1 MGGRN
6 RWRPTGPERQRAEWE
21 AAKRRILGLAESDHT
36 QTTPVDST
44 ATRAHRDADVTAPSR
59 SRRRLPYEGY
69 LLAVASTLV
78 RLHRPAWSWRKW
90 RWVCRGG
97 AELPCRNRHRVPIN
111 RGHWPSQ
118 EDQ

>member
-6 RWRPTGPERQRAEWE
+6 RWRPTGQETQQAEWE
-21 AAKRRILGLAESDHT
+21 AAKRRILGLAESDQA
-36 QTTPVDST
+36 QTARGEST
-44 ATRAHRDADVTAPSR
+44 AAQAPRRDADVVAR
-59 SRRRLPYEGY
+59 SRPRLPYESY

-78 RLHRPAWSWRKW
+78 HRHRPAWSWRKW
-90 RWVCRGG
+90 RWVCRCG
-97 AELPCRNRHRVPIN
+97 ADLPCRNRHRVPIN